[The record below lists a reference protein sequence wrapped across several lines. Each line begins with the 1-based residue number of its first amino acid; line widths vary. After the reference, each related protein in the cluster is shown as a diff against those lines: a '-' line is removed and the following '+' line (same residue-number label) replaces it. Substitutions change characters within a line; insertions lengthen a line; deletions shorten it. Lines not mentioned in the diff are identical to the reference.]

1 MNRGKARIAIE
12 DHACIMSADSD
23 MFVLEEYGVI
33 FYSNIIKHSVK
44 YARCKISEEEFL
56 DTEIIIYSK
65 QDSNIT
71 KEQFAYTGIVN
82 GNDYFHYE
90 VIEHEEGEERIQ
102 KPKLEWNDC
111 RENPKTAEECRK
123 QFQEYV
129 HNDERYMK
137 MFDNAWK
144 KYDLDQY
151 PEYPY
156 NYLCDSKRVLE
167 NDIENLKLSKGLNI
181 E

>member
-1 MNRGKARIAIE
+1 M
-12 DHACIMSADSD
+12 
-23 MFVLEEYGVI
+23 
-33 FYSNIIKHSVK
+33 
-44 YARCKISEEEFL
+44 
-56 DTEIIIYSK
+56 
-65 QDSNIT
+65 
-71 KEQFAYTGIVN
+71 N

-90 VIEHEEGEERIQ
+90 AIEHEEGEERIQ

-111 RENPKTAEECRK
+111 RQNPKEAEECRK
-123 QFQEYV
+123 QFQEFV
-129 HNDERYMK
+129 HHDERYMK